1 MIVALDSS
9 ILVASLA
16 ERERCHAA
24 CESLLFEQDCRIY
37 THALAETFN
46 ALTGSRLGYR
56 FPASAVATL
65 LKESVQS
72 HVKVILLN
80 EDDILAAMQ
89 QAESRGVR
97 GGAIYD
103 FLHLVAARKAGAVR
117 FYTLNMDDFMGIWR
131 PGDPEI
137 LHPWRHRQSSHQ
149 PSFDVPANTHHWAC
163 LHQIAHHSNIQTHE
177 NYFSH
182 LVHHRY
188 HRHLPRSRR

>member
-9 ILVASLA
+9 VLVASLA

-24 CESLLFEQDCRIY
+24 CENLLFEQDCRIY

-56 FPASAVATL
+56 FPASDVAAL
-65 LKESVQS
+65 LKESVLS
-72 HVKVILLN
+72 KVTVSILN
-80 EDDILAAMQ
+80 EDDTLAAMQ

-103 FLHLVAARKAGAVR
+103 FLHLVAARKAGAAR
-117 FYTLNMDDFMGIWR
+117 FYTLNMGDFTNIWR

-137 LHPWRHRQSSHQ
+137 RHP
-149 PSFDVPANTHHWAC
+149 
-163 LHQIAHHSNIQTHE
+163 
-177 NYFSH
+177 
-182 LVHHRY
+182 
-188 HRHLPRSRR
+188 